1 MIVHG
6 YRAGVSSSPPTVEE
20 FTALRADNE
29 RLSAVAEH
37 YRELY
42 LQMLEQCR
50 KLELGRT
57 GGAIDTGRC
66 MRSSAIRLPWFEVER
81 EQRLGR
87 ATDVREEE
95 NPSGASMSLEQTRS
109 S

>member
-1 MIVHG
+1 LIVHG

-66 MRSSAIRLPWFEVER
+66 MRSSAIRLPWVRSRARAASRASYRRSRGGKSVGR
-81 EQRLGR
+81 EHV
-87 ATDVREEE
+87 A
-95 NPSGASMSLEQTRS
+95 GAARS